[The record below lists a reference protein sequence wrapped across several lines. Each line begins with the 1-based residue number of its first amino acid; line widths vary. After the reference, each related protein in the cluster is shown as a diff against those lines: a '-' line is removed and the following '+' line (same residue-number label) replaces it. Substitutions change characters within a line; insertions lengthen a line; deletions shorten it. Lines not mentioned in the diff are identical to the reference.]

1 MWEGDLWV
9 ALRAA
14 RAGAEE
20 VQAGAGSAF
29 LTQMKGI
36 VDPVTEIDERAEA
49 AIRATVASHFPDD
62 SILGEEGGGAGWK
75 QGRVWI
81 IDPLDGTINFVHSLP
96 HFSVSVA
103 LWDDGAPL
111 IGVVIDV
118 IRQEEFVAVR
128 SEGARLN
135 DVPIVVSETQS
146 MNESVIATGFPYD
159 RRQHAREY
167 LGVVADVLETAQG
180 IRRLG
185 SAALDLA
192 WVACGRFDAYWEYG
206 IKPWDAA
213 AGTLLVTEAGGF
225 VTDDR
230 GASND
235 LDAGACIASNGNI
248 HDDLR
253 EIVSRGMPE
262 HLR

>member
-20 VQAGAGSAF
+20 VLAGAGTHF
-29 LTQMKGI
+29 LTHMKGN
-36 VDPVTEIDERAEA
+36 VDPVTEIDERAEI
-49 AIRATVASHFPDD
+49 AIRASIASHFPDD

-81 IDPLDGTINFVHSLP
+81 IDPLDGTINFVHTLP

-103 LWDDGAPL
+103 LWDDGTPL

-118 IRQEEFVAVR
+118 MRQEEFVAVR
-128 SEGARLN
+128 GEGARLN
-135 DVPIVVSETQS
+135 DIPIGVSGTAS
-146 MNESVIATGFPYD
+146 MNDSVIVTGFPYD
-159 RRQHAREY
+159 RQQHAREY
-167 LGVVADVLETAQG
+167 LDVVADVLEVAQG

-192 WVACGRFDAYWEYG
+192 WVACGRFDAYWEFG

-213 AGTLLVTEAGGF
+213 AGILLVTEAGGV
-225 VTDDR
+225 VTD
-230 GASND
+230 GGGGSND
-235 LDAGACIASNGNI
+235 LDAGACVASNGKI
-248 HDDLR
+248 HDELR
-253 EIVSRGMPE
+253 EIVSTGMPE
-262 HLR
+262 HLK

>member
-36 VDPVTEIDERAEA
+36 VDPVTDIDERAET
-49 AIRATVASHFPDD
+49 AIRAIIASHFPDD
-62 SILGEEGGGAGWK
+62 SILGEEGGGASWK

-103 LWDDGAPL
+103 LWDDGTPL

-128 SEGARLN
+128 GEGGRLN
-135 DVPIVVSETQS
+135 DLPIVVSETQS

-159 RRQHAREY
+159 RRQHARAY
-167 LGVVADVLETAQG
+167 LGVVADVLEKAQG

-213 AGTLLVTEAGGF
+213 AGALLVTEAGGF
-225 VTDDR
+225 VTDHR
-230 GASND
+230 GANND

-248 HDDLR
+248 HDELC

-262 HLR
+262 HLK

>member
-20 VQAGAGSAF
+20 VLAGAGSAF
-29 LTQMKGI
+29 LTQMKGV
-36 VDPVTEIDERAEA
+36 VDPVTEIDERAET
-49 AIRATVASHFPDD
+49 AIRASIASHFPDD
-62 SILGEEGGGAGWK
+62 SLLGEEGGGEGWQ

-103 LWDDGAPL
+103 LWDDGVPL

-118 IRQEEFVAVR
+118 MRQEEFVAVR
-128 SEGARLN
+128 GEGARLN
-135 DVPIVVSETQS
+135 DLPIGVSETPS

-167 LGVVADVLETAQG
+167 LEVVANVLEIAQG

-192 WVACGRFDAYWEYG
+192 WVACGRVDAYWEFG

-213 AGTLLVTEAGGF
+213 AGTLLVAEAGGF
-225 VTDDR
+225 VTDHR
-230 GASND
+230 GASNN

-248 HDDLR
+248 HDELR
-253 EIVSRGMPE
+253 AIVSSGMPE

>member
-20 VQAGAGSAF
+20 VLAGAGTNF
-29 LTQMKGI
+29 LTQMKGN
-36 VDPVTEIDERAEA
+36 VDPVTEIDERAET
-49 AIRATVASHFPDD
+49 AIRASIASHFPDD
-62 SILGEEGGGAGWK
+62 SILGEEGGGEGWK

-81 IDPLDGTINFVHSLP
+81 IDPLDGTINFVHALP

-118 IRQEEFVAVR
+118 MRQEEFVAVR
-128 SEGARLN
+128 GEGARLN
-135 DVPIVVSETQS
+135 DIPIQVSEMAS
-146 MNESVIATGFPYD
+146 LNDSVIVTGFPYD
-159 RRQHAREY
+159 RQQHAREY
-167 LGVVADVLETAQG
+167 LDVVANVLEKAQG

-192 WVACGRFDAYWEYG
+192 WVACGRFDAYWEFG

-213 AGTLLVTEAGGF
+213 AGILLVTEAGGI
-225 VTDDR
+225 VTDS
-230 GASND
+230 GGVSND
-235 LDAGACIASNGNI
+235 LDAGACVASNGKI
-248 HDDLR
+248 HDELR
-253 EIVSRGMPE
+253 EIVSNGMPE